1 MPAIFAIGQTDLI
14 LTMPRRL
21 PKNTAVML
29 HDEYSVMCLEFRP
42 ERSTIE
48 REALPN
54 RKGQR
59 GNVYQP
65 HFLEKWNPQSPAYG
79 RFWIDA
85 QGGER
90 KRKTVSLGRCATQS
104 VARLRFVT
112 TSSEQGSTLPAPFVK
127 FLFLVQHFG
136 NKLNG
141 G

>member
-65 HFLEKWNPQSPAYG
+65 HFLEKWNSQAPAYG

-90 KRKTVSLGRCATQS
+90 TRKTVSLGRCATQS
-104 VARLRFVT
+104 VARLQSFMRAWEKRIRQTHGSIGPMQTDRIMWRFI
-112 TSSEQGSTLPAPFVK
+112 
-127 FLFLVQHFG
+127 
-136 NKLNG
+136 
-141 G
+141 